1 MAGPLAHGESTQA
14 AMSAETSAEYSLQC
28 MEIVGGNR
36 AMRQLTHA
44 PGLDVWIDSS
54 PLESHAGG
62 GDIHYVSTC
71 GAGYV
76 TRLALADVS
85 GHGASVDGV
94 AVNLR
99 KLMRK
104 YINTLDQTRFAKELN
119 REFATIDDEGRF
131 ATAVLLTYFEPT
143 NHLMICNAG
152 HGRPLWYSKHRNQWR
167 FVDLESLADC
177 QSLRS
182 SKARYHLERVA
193 NLPLGIL
200 DPTDYEQFALRLE
213 VGDIIVLYTDAI
225 TECANAEGKQ
235 LGETG
240 LLEIVQ
246 KAATTNPVRLAD
258 VIVGALRSWRGDAA
272 AQDDQTV
279 IVIERTMSKPPRASI
294 GRTFSTLAK
303 MLGLKS
309 V

>member
-1 MAGPLAHGESTQA
+1 
-14 AMSAETSAEYSLQC
+14 MSMETLPEYSLQC

-36 AMRQLTHA
+36 AVRQLTHA
-44 PGLDVWIDSS
+44 PGLDVWIDSC
-54 PLESHAGG
+54 PLEAGAGG

-76 TRLALADVS
+76 TRFALADVS
-85 GHGASVDGV
+85 GHGSSVDGV

-119 REFATIDDEGRF
+119 REFATIDEEGRF

-152 HGRPLWYSKHRNQWR
+152 HGRPLWYSKKQNQWQ

-177 QSLRS
+177 ESLRG
-182 SKARYHLERVA
+182 SKARYHLERVS

-213 VGDIIVLYTDAI
+213 VGDFIVLYTDAI
-225 TECANAEGKQ
+225 TECENSQGKQ
-235 LGETG
+235 LGEAG
-240 LLEIVQ
+240 LLEVVQ
-246 KAATTNPVRLAD
+246 RASPKDPMRLAD
-258 VIVGALRSWRGDAA
+258 EIVGALRKWRGEASS
-272 AQDDQTV
+272 QDDQTV
-279 IVIERTMSKPPRASI
+279 IVIQRTTSKPPRASI
-294 GRTFSTLAK
+294 GRTFGTLAK
-303 MLGLKS
+303 MLGLKK